1 MEPVGEKI
9 KQIRKSKGI
18 NQTVV
23 ADICG
28 IKQSS
33 YANIENGKTQTIS
46 IEVGKGIAKA
56 LGVSFV
62 DLFEIETNDPL
73 AEENSIKMKSLEW
86 ELETL
91 YDVLKER
98 KEFIEL
104 LQKQI
109 EAYKR
114 FVFISTDIYVTPL
127 IERIN
132 KKIESAKSEKERLKL
147 IEQKKEVYE
156 RVDHILQFYIDMSLL
171 TKEEV
176 KKFREEEDGINLSIL
191 KKSNKSK

>member
-1 MEPVGEKI
+1 MKPVGEKI
-9 KQIRKSKGI
+9 KEIRKSKGI

-73 AEENSIKMKSLEW
+73 AEENSIRIKSLEW

-91 YDVLKER
+91 YEILKER
-98 KEFIEL
+98 REHIEL
-104 LQKQI
+104 LKNQI
-109 EAYKR
+109 EAYKKMLL
-114 FVFISTDIYVTPL
+114 ISTDTFLQPYLGDIDSD
-127 IERIN
+127 I
-132 KKIESAKSEKERLKL
+132 KSAKSEKERNKL
-147 IEQKKEVYE
+147 IKRKKKIN
-156 RVDHILQFYIDMSLL
+156 DTIDNI
-171 TKEEV
+171 
-176 KKFREEEDGINLSIL
+176 KKFYSDLGLVTKDEFEKFRSEGDDINAKIF
-191 KKSNKSK
+191 KKNNFD

>member
-1 MEPVGEKI
+1 MKPVGEKI

-18 NQTVV
+18 SQTVV

-73 AEENSIKMKSLEW
+73 AEENSIKIKSMEW

-98 KEFIEL
+98 KEHIEL
-104 LQKQI
+104 LKNRI
-109 EAYKR
+109 EAYKKLLL
-114 FVFISTDIYVTPL
+114 ISTDAFLQPYFVDIDSD
-127 IERIN
+127 I
-132 KKIESAKSEKERLKL
+132 KSAKSDKERNKL
-147 IEQKKEVYE
+147 IKRKKKLN
-156 RVDHILQFYIDMSLL
+156 DTINNIKKFYIDMGLL
-171 TKEEV
+171 TKDEIE
-176 KKFREEEDGINLSIL
+176 KFRSEGDEINVAIF
-191 KKSNKSK
+191 KKNEFE